1 MRSLL
6 VMEDKRGCGWVLAL
20 EGGIEGVGRRV
31 ESEGEGA
38 RKSSVREL
46 VWL

>member
-1 MRSLL
+1 MRSVL
-6 VMEDKRGCGWVLAL
+6 VTEDERGCGWVLAL
-20 EGGIEGVGRRV
+20 GDDIEGVGRRV

-46 VWL
+46 MWL